1 MKIIDVPKDAAA
13 INELLEQAREEALV
27 LRNADGDEFRLTFED
42 DDFADEI
49 ERTRQNKE
57 LMALLDERGKEQAT
71 ISLEQV
77 KRDLGLE

>member
-1 MKIIDVPKDAAA
+1 MKVIDVPKDAAE
-13 INELLEQAREEALV
+13 INRLLEQAREDELV

-49 ERTRQNKE
+49 ERTRKNKE

-71 ISLEQV
+71 IPLEQV
-77 KRDLGLE
+77 KRELGLE